1 MQTPMNN
8 TIDNNELRE
17 LRQQVEMLREM
28 LGKEEIVS
36 ERMLRRTMSTK
47 AGTLRRRSIAL
58 IITALIFIPY
68 SLLAFPFLGLPP
80 VVGYVVAAFA
90 LVAAIY
96 DTILFYMLPDRLFS
110 RGSLLEILS
119 AAVRYKKMHFY
130 WLIVGVPFL
139 LFFVLFFVAA
149 FYHYTEG
156 NVALH
161 IGMYVG
167 LILGTIFGV
176 RTLSNTL
183 RTTQEIIDQIR
194 DITDK

>member
-1 MQTPMNN
+1 MHTPMNN

-68 SLLAFPFLGLPP
+68 SLLAFPYLGFPP
-80 VVGYVVAAFA
+80 VIGYVVAAFA

-119 AAVRYKKMHFY
+119 AAVRYKKMHLY
-130 WLIVGVPFL
+130 WLFVGVPFL
-139 LFFVLFFVAA
+139 LFFVAA

-176 RTLSNTL
+176 RTLTNTL
-183 RTTQEIIDQIR
+183 RTTQEIIDEIR

>member
-1 MQTPMNN
+1 MHTPMNS
-8 TIDNNELRE
+8 TDNNELRE

-47 AGTLRRRSIAL
+47 AGTLRRRSVVL
-58 IITALIFIPY
+58 IITALILIPY
-68 SLLAFPFLGLPP
+68 SLWAFPFLGLPP
-80 VVGYVVAAFA
+80 VIGYVVAAFA

-110 RGSLLEILS
+110 RGSLMEILS
-119 AAVRYKKMHFY
+119 AAVRYKKMHLY
-130 WLIVGVPFL
+130 WLFVGIPFL
-139 LFFVLFFVAA
+139 LLFVAT

-194 DITDK
+194 DISDR

>member
-1 MQTPMNN
+1 MHTPMNN

-47 AGTLRRRSIAL
+47 AGTLRRRSVVL
-58 IITALIFIPY
+58 IITALILIPY
-68 SLLAFPFLGLPP
+68 SLWAFPYLGFPP
-80 VVGYVVAAFA
+80 VIGYVVAAFA

-119 AAVRYKKMHFY
+119 AAVRYKKMHLY
-130 WLIVGVPFL
+130 WLFVGVPFL
-139 LFFVLFFVAA
+139 LFFVAA

-176 RTLSNTL
+176 RTLTNTL